1 MLPGLV
7 VLALVRSSE
16 RLNPRPCADYT
27 GLTDEE
33 MRAAERWPTGRP
45 PKTRAPKG
53 SGRSS
58 GSSSASGHGG
68 DAAELAGELF
78 CAVHKQSARV
88 VLRHV
93 DVMTAGDLAAPAV
106 GSRPPDE
113 EWHIQAANPP
123 RLPRSAGVLF
133 RGNADPTLAEAV
145 LAAADPPPAHGVC
158 VLAVE
163 PMALVFRARTV
174 RVAVALASAVK
185 RHAGGALDAT
195 VQECPSAGF
204 PLCSVTAPLAAQ
216 QLRLAA
222 PVAAFGRWLV
232 TPEHLRFSLA
242 AAAEQCAAE
251 AQALVTAEA
260 AVHAVMPALVMEHGP
275 PGSRPRRK
283 AKGKGGGRGRGRGR
297 GKGKPRPKERPVPQ
311 QPAAGSPYDIIGS
324 LAEASPQI
332 PQPPTMDD
340 PASPLPSSAAVRAR
354 QLDQLIDRA
363 LLTSAHIDH
372 ALAEDIEGT
381 LRADAPPAAGT
392 VGGAPQQ
399 IIASPLLRS
408 AAPPPRSARSPEP
421 ESTLLQQAQG
431 STAEERWDA
440 EQVRRAQTPQVV
452 LLFLNWQ
459 NEEENQRVL
468 LSALGNGGAK
478 GGRRPATR
486 ARGQC
491 HSRVTSGTRGRGR
504 WLRAVI
510 ACEARSG
517 GADR

>member
-1 MLPGLV
+1 
-7 VLALVRSSE
+7 
-16 RLNPRPCADYT
+16 
-27 GLTDEE
+27 

-53 SGRSS
+53 PGRSS
-58 GSSSASGHGG
+58 GSSSASSGGG

-78 CAVHKQSARV
+78 CAVYKQSARV

-113 EWHIQAANPP
+113 EGHVQAANPP

-297 GKGKPRPKERPVPQ
+297 GRGKGKPRPKERPVPQ

-324 LAEASPQI
+324 LASPQI
-332 PQPPTMDD
+332 LQPPTMDD

-381 LRADAPPAAGT
+381 LRADAPPAAGA

-399 IIASPLLRS
+399 SIASPLLRS

-421 ESTLLQQAQG
+421 GSTLQQAQG

-440 EQVRRAQTPQVV
+440 EQVRRAKTLRLSCFFELAERRRKPTGVAV
-452 LLFLNWQ
+452 SAGRWR
-459 NEEENQRVL
+459 NE
-468 LSALGNGGAK
+468 
-478 GGRRPATR
+478 RRPPSCHESARTAPQPGHQRHTR
-486 ARGQC
+486 RRALAP
-491 HSRVTSGTRGRGR
+491 SGHR
-504 WLRAVI
+504 LRSSQ
-510 ACEARSG
+510 R
-517 GADR
+517 RR